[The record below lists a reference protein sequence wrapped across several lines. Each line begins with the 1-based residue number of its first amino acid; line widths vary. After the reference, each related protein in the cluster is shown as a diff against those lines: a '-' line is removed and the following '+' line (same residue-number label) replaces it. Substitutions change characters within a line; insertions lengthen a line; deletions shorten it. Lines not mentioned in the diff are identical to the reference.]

1 MVARILSRD
10 YTFLLK
16 SSYSKAGPPT
26 FCKKTQEIHFKN
38 QFLVGIKSHEN
49 TLRLSA
55 FISFS
60 LYENLFKN
68 QWLRCLVHES
78 VLMLLGYSYS
88 MPDFLIAFSQRKL
101 QEEVMRPLHRVIW
114 ICQTKLHNRFLNL
127 SLLKFCLRNSY
138 HPTTLFFSSFLH
150 PFSSWLFRFFAQFP
164 PFKCGLV

>member
-114 ICQTKLHNRFLNL
+114 ICQTKLHNRFLLPKFTQIL
-127 SLLKFCLRNSY
+127 SEKLLPPYYPLLF
-138 HPTTLFFSSFLH
+138 LFFA
-150 PFSSWLFRFFAQFP
+150 PI
-164 PFKCGLV
+164 FKLIIQILCTISPL